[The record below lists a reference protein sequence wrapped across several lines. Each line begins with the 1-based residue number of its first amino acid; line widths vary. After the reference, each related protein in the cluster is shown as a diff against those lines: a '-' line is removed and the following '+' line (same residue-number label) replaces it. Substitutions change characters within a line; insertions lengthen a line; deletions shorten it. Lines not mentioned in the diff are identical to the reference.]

1 MKEWRLERM
10 IRESGVI
17 LGLFLV
23 AALLCTVSFAHNS
36 EAAKAGIMD
45 AASSMSLNDFSA
57 ALDATGLAD
66 ILNSRGVLTFA
77 SGSFIIFAPSDE
89 AFAAI
94 PEADMNAIKE
104 NATEQK
110 RILSYHIVWN
120 DGSFENITEM
130 SSARTMQGEYLTIDK
145 IEGMKING
153 ANVTASGSYGS
164 GTIYVI
170 DKVLLPKTGSSQGI
184 AAAASDLGA
193 KKFASALKSAGLE
206 ETLNG
211 QGLMGFESLAGGP
224 YTIFAP
230 SDAAFDSAKTTIDAI
245 SKDDAG
251 MRSLLSYHVVD
262 AKGLLNMTETNSV
275 KTMLGDSLAVDM
287 GLNLVGGA
295 NVLKSERYDNGI
307 IYVIDQV
314 LVPIRLSM

>member
-1 MKEWRLERM
+1 M